1 MLVIS
6 CCCVCGT
13 NRWSLWVAQACSFP
27 LHFAAMLSRQFPQE
41 LRRKLDDARIRSG
54 VKRSRRPKRRGAA
67 LSSDGLSAEVATHD
81 LLSPGALAASA
92 GPAAAAAAAAAGA
105 RPPAGPGSAANPSVR
120 ASAAA
125 AVAGAGGVSGEGVGG
140 AGRGCGGGGG
150 GGGGGG
156 VGAGASFAAGVRA
169 DDSSFFL
176 PTPSY
181 DRPGR
186 QRIVSVSLR
195 LPSKADR
202 QSARQQLFDSGLPPK
217 GMFVLERTA
226 DVPFVWVGLLPST
239 DSERGRSR
247 GEDSRHHGGG
257 GGGHGRGGGGGGGSG
272 NGDGGSGDLGS
283 GGSGNGVRYGKGS
296 RGRDPDDLVSRSYNP
311 WRDDLSS
318 SQRRLG
324 SGRRPPRGSRGK
336 DPADRSRYVAVT
348 LPSSLEAPFY
358 AFCEE
363 TLWRLLHY
371 DYGALGNG
379 GSGGVDT
386 RDWEAY
392 QAVNRRFAEAVT
404 EVYEEGD
411 LVWVHNYHLLLL
423 PAMLRRRLW
432 YAKIGFF
439 LYTPFPSSEIFRL
452 LPQRSEVLRGI
463 LGADLAGFHT
473 YDYSK
478 QFLASCARLLGLE
491 GSPKGI
497 QVEPGGGHVCEI
509 GIYPPGI
516 DVAGLKAH
524 VVSKAVRARVLELRD
539 RFAGRAVVVSVE
551 RLDDAFAGIP
561 LTLLAF
567 ESLLHKHPEYVTS
580 VVLVLVATIP
590 RHPRQLSSYRAL
602 ASQINTSVGR
612 INSTYGSIGTSPVHF
627 INAELPQDELYA
639 LMSVGSVCVVSSIRD
654 GMSLVP
660 YEWAICQHAGNR
672 GPLILSEFAAAA
684 HSFSTARHVNPWDVD
699 DLRDKLAACLT
710 MPAMDKRSRDEAAY
724 RFVTTHTAQL
734 WGLNFLEDLEEIE
747 PVRARMVAT
756 PHLDEASL
764 SDSLRSSTKRKLFVL
779 DYDGTLIPFHPLWQL
794 AAPPPTVTDFVTNLV
809 SQPDVEV
816 IILSGRD
823 RAKLSAWFPDSRV
836 GLAAEHGHFLRLPNE
851 TEWQVLPR
859 GYSTNA
865 PPPPNAPPPL
875 NASAP
880 PNTPAP
886 PNSATPAM
894 PSAMP
899 LAVPGVLSLSSVN
912 GDTPSLIAL
921 PTSLASLPDVAAA
934 TAARH
939 DASNHMAQPAGGGG
953 VSPSLPVVLDTRG
966 GTADVAVEGPL
977 GLRPADARDAAR
989 TTVPGEPDTAVGG
1002 RGHKKH
1008 VSVLSSD
1015 SSSGSGSSSGIGMDS
1030 GSASAS
1036 AGASMGGRERGRRG
1050 GKGGGDG
1057 GGGAMDSRG
1066 GLVPVVGAAAAGSS
1080 PRVGPD
1086 AAGSREGGGV
1096 VRVAPPSTTPISGGG
1111 LPMGAPSPTLGNTTT
1126 STGHIAAW
1134 KSAVLPVMR
1143 HFVERTP
1150 GAVMEEGEA
1159 TVTWHYYDADV
1170 DFGRW
1175 QARDLQKHLESFL
1188 LQHLSVEVV
1197 SGEKPGKWIKVRPSG
1212 VDKAGAVQRALELS
1226 GARFDWA
1233 IVAGDDRSDEP
1244 MYELLRNERK
1254 LGELGFRG
1262 RTLSVRVGL
1271 GTQTAADYVVDSP
1284 TRLMTVIDSVL
1295 FEEEADR
1302 GVADERDFLTEH
1314 DWTEAGM
1321 GGLGPD

>member
-1 MLVIS
+1 M
-6 CCCVCGT
+6 
-13 NRWSLWVAQACSFP
+13 AD
-27 LHFAAMLSRQFPQE
+27 MERQERLIIGQMQE
-41 LRRKLDDARIRSG
+41 LRRMLDDARIRSG
-54 VKRSRRPKRRGAA
+54 VKRSRRPKRRGTA
-67 LSSDGLSAEVATHD
+67 LSSDGLSAEIATHD

-105 RPPAGPGSAANPSVR
+105 RLPAGPGNATNPSARGVP
-120 ASAAA
+120 AA
-125 AVAGAGGVSGEGVGG
+125 AVAGAGGNSGEGI
-140 AGRGCGGGGG
+140 GGGGG
-150 GGGGGG
+150 GSGGGSIG
-156 VGAGASFAAGVRA
+156 VGPGTSFFPGFRA

-226 DVPFVWVGLLPST
+226 DVPFVWVGLLPSS
-239 DSERGRSR
+239 DGERGRSR

-257 GGGHGRGGGGGGGSG
+257 GGGHGRVGGGGGGSG
-272 NGDGGSGDLGS
+272 HGDGGGGDHGS
-283 GGSGNGVRYGKGS
+283 GGGSNGVRYGKGG
-296 RGRDPDDLVSRSYNP
+296 RGRDLDDPVSRSYNP
-311 WRDDLSS
+311 WRDEFSS

-524 VVSKAVRARVLELRD
+524 VVSKSVRARVLELRD

-567 ESLLHKHPEYVTS
+567 ESLLDKHPEYVTS

-747 PVRARMVAT
+747 PVRARVVAT
-756 PHLDEASL
+756 PHLDEAAL

-794 AAPPPTVTDFVTNLV
+794 AAPPPTVTDFVTNLI

-823 RAKLSAWFPDSRV
+823 RAKMSAWFPDSRI

-859 GYSTNA
+859 GYSTNT
-865 PPPPNAPPPL
+865 PTPSSAPPPL

-880 PNTPAP
+880 PNA
-886 PNSATPAM
+886 SASSGSLASAA
-894 PSAMP
+894 PSA
-899 LAVPGVLSLSSVN
+899 APGVLSPSSAHS
-912 GDTPSLIAL
+912 DTPSLIAL
-921 PTSLASLPDVAAA
+921 PTSLASQPDTAAA
-934 TAARH
+934 TTAGDDSRTQRP
-939 DASNHMAQPAGGGG
+939 QPVSGGG
-953 VSPSLPVVLDTRG
+953 VTPSLPAEPDTRH
-966 GTADVAVEGPL
+966 GTADATVVELPPPSATDPLDASRVAASGV
-977 GLRPADARDAAR
+977 
-989 TTVPGEPDTAVGG
+989 PDTVVGG
-1002 RGHKKH
+1002 RGHTKH
-1008 VSVLSSD
+1008 VSVVSSE
-1015 SSSGSGSSSGIGMDS
+1015 SSSGSGSSSGVGVDS
-1030 GSASAS
+1030 GSASAGVS
-1036 AGASMGGRERGRRG
+1036 VGGRMPGSRSCT
-1050 GKGGGDG
+1050 GGGDG
-1057 GGGAMDSRG
+1057 GGGSSGDSRE
-1066 GLVPVVGAAAAGSS
+1066 GLVPGVGVVPAVSS
-1080 PRVGPD
+1080 PRVGSD
-1086 AAGSREGGGV
+1086 SAGGREGVGGQRLPPPSITPLHGGGV
-1096 VRVAPPSTTPISGGG
+1096 
-1111 LPMGAPSPTLGNTTT
+1111 PMGAPSPTLGSTTT

-1226 GARFDWA
+1226 GARFDWV

-1244 MYELLRNERK
+1244 MYELLRNARK

-1262 RTLSVRVGL
+1262 RALSVRVGL

-1302 GVADERDFLTEH
+1302 GMAEERDFLFEH
-1314 DWTEAGM
+1314 DWTEAGL
-1321 GGLGPD
+1321 GGVGPD

>member
-1 MLVIS
+1 MGRCKNCVESWTMLASGAASSVRGGPS
-6 CCCVCGT
+6 DGALPSPRMVSALKSPLTTCSLLV
-13 NRWSLWVAQACSFP
+13 RWQRP
-27 LHFAAMLSRQFPQE
+27 RGRR
-41 LRRKLDDARIRSG
+41 LRRPRLRRARVPLRDRPARPALLRG
-54 VKRSRRPKRRGAA
+54 LQPLPQWQVRVAVTVKASAVAVAA
-67 LSSDGLSAEVATHD
+67 ASVGEVA
-81 LLSPGALAASA
+81 PAPA
-92 GPAAAAAAAAAGA
+92 GWVPA
-105 RPPAGPGSAANPSVR
+105 RPFFLAYAPMTRP
-120 ASAAA
+120 
-125 AVAGAGGVSGEGVGG
+125 
-140 AGRGCGGGGG
+140 
-150 GGGGGG
+150 
-156 VGAGASFAAGVRA
+156 
-169 DDSSFFL
+169 FFL

-247 GEDSRHHGGG
+247 GEDSRHHGSG
-257 GGGHGRGGGGGGGSG
+257 GGGHGRSGSGGGGGG
-272 NGDGGSGDLGS
+272 NGDGGSGDHGNG
-283 GGSGNGVRYGKGS
+283 GGSNGVRYGKGS
-296 RGRDPDDLVSRSYNP
+296 RSNGIDLDDPVSRSYNP

-567 ESLLHKHPEYVTS
+567 ESLLHKHPEYVTA

-710 MPAMDKRSRDEAAY
+710 MPTMDKRSRDEAAY

-747 PVRARMVAT
+747 PVRARVVAT
-756 PHLDEASL
+756 PHLDEAAL

-823 RAKLSAWFPDSRV
+823 RAKLSAWFPDSRI

-865 PPPPNAPPPL
+865 PPPPSGPPPL

-886 PNSATPAM
+886 SNTVTPAM
-894 PSAMP
+894 PPAM
-899 LAVPGVLSLSSVN
+899 PGVLSSSGVN
-912 GDTPSLIAL
+912 VDTPSLIAL
-921 PTSLASLPDVAAA
+921 PKSLASLPVTAPAAA
-934 TAARH
+934 AVDDT
-939 DASNHMAQPAGGGG
+939 SNRRPQPVSDGGA
-953 VSPSLPVVLDTRG
+953 SPSLLVVPDPRD
-966 GTADVAVEGPL
+966 GTADVAAGEPPL
-977 GLRPADARDAAR
+977 LSPAGSRDAALAAAS
-989 TTVPGEPDTAVGG
+989 GAPDTTAGG

-1015 SSSGSGSSSGIGMDS
+1015 SSSGSGSSSGIGVDS

-1036 AGASMGGRERGRRG
+1036 AGASVGGRERGRRSS
-1050 GKGGGDG
+1050 KGGGEG
-1057 GGGAMDSRG
+1057 GGSSMDSRG
-1066 GLVPVVGAAAAGSS
+1066 GLVPVLGVAAAGSS
-1080 PRVGPD
+1080 PRSGPD
-1086 AAGSREGGGV
+1086 AAVGGEGGGG
-1096 VRVAPPSTTPISGGG
+1096 VRLPPPTVTPIPGGG
-1111 LPMGAPSPTLGNTTT
+1111 VPVGAPSPTLGSTAA

-1284 TRLMTVIDSVL
+1284 TRLMTIIDSVL
-1295 FEEEADR
+1295 FEEESGA
-1302 GVADERDFLTEH
+1302 GVAEERDFLSEH
-1314 DWTEAGM
+1314 NWTEAGLA
-1321 GGLGPD
+1321 GLGAD

>member
-1 MLVIS
+1 
-6 CCCVCGT
+6 
-13 NRWSLWVAQACSFP
+13 
-27 LHFAAMLSRQFPQE
+27 MLSWRKFPQE

-67 LSSDGLSAEVATHD
+67 LSSDGLSAEIATHD

-105 RPPAGPGSAANPSVR
+105 RPPVGPGSAANTSAR
-120 ASAAA
+120 AAAAA
-125 AVAGAGGVSGEGVGG
+125 AVAGSGGGSGDGVGG
-140 AGRGCGGGGG
+140 GGPSSGGGGG

-156 VGAGASFAAGVRA
+156 VGPGVSFSSGVRA

-257 GGGHGRGGGGGGGSG
+257 GGGHGRGGGVGGGSG
-272 NGDGGSGDLGS
+272 NGDSGSGDHGS
-283 GGSGNGVRYGKGS
+283 GGGSNGFRYGKGS
-296 RGRDPDDLVSRSYNP
+296 RGRDPDDPVSRSYNP
-311 WRDDLSS
+311 WRDELSS

-567 ESLLHKHPEYVTS
+567 ESLLDKHPEYVAS

-747 PVRARMVAT
+747 PVRARVVAT
-756 PHLDEASL
+756 PHLDEAAL

-794 AAPPPTVTDFVTNLV
+794 AAPPPTVTDFITNLV

-886 PNSATPAM
+886 PNSVTPTMPSAM
-894 PSAMP
+894 PSAM
-899 LAVPGVLSLSSVN
+899 AGVLSPSGVN
-912 GDTPSLIAL
+912 VNTPSLIAL
-921 PTSLASLPDVAAA
+921 PTSLASLPDAAA
-934 TAARH
+934 RTAAG
-939 DASNHMAQPAGGGG
+939 DDTINHRPQPAGGGSA
-953 VSPSLPVVLDTRG
+953 SPSLPVVPDTRD
-966 GTADVAVEGPL
+966 GTADVAVGGPP
-977 GLRPADARDAAR
+977 GLHPADRRDAAR
-989 TTVPGEPDTAVGG
+989 ATASGDPDTAVGG
-1002 RGHKKH
+1002 RSHKKH
-1008 VSVLSSD
+1008 VSVLSSA
-1015 SSSGSGSSSGIGMDS
+1015 SSSGSGSSSGIGIDS

-1036 AGASMGGRERGRRG
+1036 AGASVGGHERGRRS

-1057 GGGAMDSRG
+1057 GAGGMDSRG
-1066 GLVPVVGAAAAGSS
+1066 GVVPVVGVATAGSS
-1080 PRVGPD
+1080 PRGGPD
-1086 AAGSREGGGV
+1086 AAGGGEAGGGV
-1096 VRVAPPSTTPISGGG
+1096 RLPPPSITPLSGSV
-1111 LPMGAPSPTLGNTTT
+1111 PMGAPSPTLGNTTT

-1295 FEEEADR
+1295 FEEEAER
-1302 GVADERDFLTEH
+1302 GVAEERDFLSEH
-1314 DWTEAGM
+1314 DWTEAGL
-1321 GGLGPD
+1321 GGPGPD

>member
-1 MLVIS
+1 M
-6 CCCVCGT
+6 
-13 NRWSLWVAQACSFP
+13 
-27 LHFAAMLSRQFPQE
+27 
-41 LRRKLDDARIRSG
+41 
-54 VKRSRRPKRRGAA
+54 
-67 LSSDGLSAEVATHD
+67 
-81 LLSPGALAASA
+81 
-92 GPAAAAAAAAAGA
+92 
-105 RPPAGPGSAANPSVR
+105 GPGSATNPSAR
-120 ASAAA
+120 GTPAA
-125 AVAGAGGVSGEGVGG
+125 AVAGTGVGSVDG
-140 AGRGCGGGGG
+140 IGGGGCGSGGG

-156 VGAGASFAAGVRA
+156 VGVGPGASFFPGFRA

-226 DVPFVWVGLLPST
+226 DVPFVWVGLLPSS
-239 DSERGRSR
+239 DGERGRSR

-257 GGGHGRGGGGGGGSG
+257 GGGHGRVGGGGGGSG
-272 NGDGGSGDLGS
+272 NGDGGSGDHGNG
-283 GGSGNGVRYGKGS
+283 GGSNDVRYGKGS
-296 RGRDPDDLVSRSYNP
+296 RGRDLDDPVSRSYNP
-311 WRDDLSS
+311 WRDEFSS

-524 VVSKAVRARVLELRD
+524 VVSKSVRARVLELRD

-567 ESLLHKHPEYVTS
+567 ESLLDKHPEYVTS

-747 PVRARMVAT
+747 PVRARVVAT
-756 PHLDEASL
+756 PHLDEAAL

-794 AAPPPTVTDFVTNLV
+794 AAPPPTVTDFVTNLI

-823 RAKLSAWFPDSRV
+823 RAKLSAWFPDSRI

-865 PPPPNAPPPL
+865 PTPSSAPPPL

-880 PNTPAP
+880 PITLASSNSLASAAP
-886 PNSATPAM
+886 S
-894 PSAMP
+894 
-899 LAVPGVLSLSSVN
+899 AVPGVLSPSGLHS
-912 GDTPSLIAL
+912 DIPSLIAL
-921 PTSLASLPDVAAA
+921 PTSLASQPVAAAAA
-934 TAARH
+934 TAGDDTRIQRP
-939 DASNHMAQPAGGGG
+939 QPAGGGG
-953 VSPSLPVVLDTRG
+953 ASPSRPAEPDIRH
-966 GTADVAVEGPL
+966 GTAGAAVVGSP
-977 GLRPADARDAAR
+977 PPSAADPQDAAR
-989 TTVPGEPDTAVGG
+989 AAASGAPDTAVGG
-1002 RGHKKH
+1002 RGHQKH
-1008 VSVLSSD
+1008 VSVLSSE
-1015 SSSGSGSSSGIGMDS
+1015 SSSGNGSSSGVGVES
-1030 GSASAS
+1030 GGAS
-1036 AGASMGGRERGRRG
+1036 AGASGGGRVRGRRS

-1057 GGGAMDSRG
+1057 GGGGVDSRG
-1066 GLVPVVGAAAAGSS
+1066 GFVPGVGVVPAGSS
-1080 PRVGPD
+1080 PRGGSDFVG
-1086 AAGSREGGGV
+1086 AGEGVGVQRFPPPSVTPLPGGGV
-1096 VRVAPPSTTPISGGG
+1096 
-1111 LPMGAPSPTLGNTTT
+1111 PMGAPSPTLGSTTT

-1244 MYELLRNERK
+1244 MYELLRNGRK

-1262 RTLSVRVGL
+1262 RALSVRVGL
-1271 GTQTAADYVVDSP
+1271 GTQTAADYVVESP
-1284 TRLMTVIDSVL
+1284 ARLMTVIDSVL

-1302 GVADERDFLTEH
+1302 GVAEERDFLSEH
-1314 DWTEAGM
+1314 DWTEAGL
-1321 GGLGPD
+1321 GGVGPD

>member
-1 MLVIS
+1 
-6 CCCVCGT
+6 
-13 NRWSLWVAQACSFP
+13 
-27 LHFAAMLSRQFPQE
+27 MLSWRTIPQE

-67 LSSDGLSAEVATHD
+67 LSSDGLSAEIATHD

-92 GPAAAAAAAAAGA
+92 GPAAAAVAAAAGS
-105 RPPAGPGSAANPSVR
+105 RPPAGPGSAANPSAR
-120 ASAAA
+120 AAAAA
-125 AVAGAGGVSGEGVGG
+125 AVAGAGSSEGVGA
-140 AGRGCGGGGG
+140 AGRGGG

-156 VGAGASFAAGVRA
+156 VGGGVGPGASFLAGVRA

-272 NGDGGSGDLGS
+272 NGGSGSGDHGS
-283 GGSGNGVRYGKGS
+283 GDGGNGVRYGKGS
-296 RGRDPDDLVSRSYNP
+296 RGRDPDDPVSRSYNP

-452 LPQRSEVLRGI
+452 LPQRSQVLRGI

-756 PHLDEASL
+756 PHLDEAAL

-859 GYSTNA
+859 GYSTNV

-886 PNSATPAM
+886 TYSVTPVMPLAM
-894 PSAMP
+894 PSA
-899 LAVPGVLSLSSVN
+899 VPTVLSPSSVH
-912 GDTPSLIAL
+912 GETPSLIAL
-921 PTSLASLPDVAAA
+921 PTSLASLPDAPSA
-934 TAARH
+934 TAAH
-939 DASNHMAQPAGGGG
+939 DDTSNHRRQPAGGGG
-953 VSPSLPVVLDTRG
+953 AAPSLSVVLDTRD
-966 GTADVAVEGPL
+966 GTPDVSVGDPSGLCPAVS
-977 GLRPADARDAAR
+977 RDAAR
-989 TTVPGEPDTAVGG
+989 VAAPGDPDTAVGG

-1008 VSVLSSD
+1008 MSALSSD
-1015 SSSGSGSSSGIGMDS
+1015 SSSGSGSSSCIGMDS

-1036 AGASMGGRERGRRG
+1036 AGASVGGRERGRRS
-1050 GKGGGDG
+1050 GKGSGDASG
-1057 GGGAMDSRG
+1057 GGMDSRG
-1066 GLVPVVGAAAAGSS
+1066 GLVPVVGVAVTGSA
-1080 PRVGPD
+1080 PHGAPD
-1086 AAGSREGGGV
+1086 AAGGGEGGGGL
-1096 VRVAPPSTTPISGGG
+1096 RVAPSSITPVSGGG
-1111 LPMGAPSPTLGNTTT
+1111 VPMGAPSPTLGNTTS

-1271 GTQTAADYVVDSP
+1271 GTQTAADYVVESP

-1302 GVADERDFLTEH
+1302 GVAEERDFLSEH
-1314 DWTEAGM
+1314 DWAEVGL